1 MMSVFWIFVL
11 VVLVAFS
18 AFFSASEIALFT
30 LTRVRIRRMVKQGI
44 PGANA
49 IEKIKQNPRRLIT
62 TILIGNN
69 VVNISASAIGTGL
82 AISYFGE
89 AGVGIATGI
98 MTFIILTFGEIIPK
112 TFAVQKAEDIARSC
126 VPVLQLLESLFLPI
140 IIGFE
145 FVPKLLLKN
154 TAMSRPMLTQTELR
168 AILEIGVEE
177 KAIEEAEHQLINK
190 LLDFRG
196 SLVKNSMLPL
206 EDAVMLDSSMS
217 VQAAKSFAIEKGFSR
232 YPVYS
237 KDVDRVMGIIH
248 TKHLDRL
255 IKEGKGALQLREIL
269 STLGP
274 IFVSENEPLNA
285 LFKKMQYEHIHMAVV
300 VDEKWNQTGIIAFED
315 LLEEIFGDIKDE
327 EERKRGKAE
336 GKR

>member
-1 MMSVFWIFVL
+1 MMSVFWILIL

-18 AFFSASEIALFT
+18 AFFSASEIALFS
-30 LTRVRIRRMVKQGI
+30 LTRVRIRRMIKQGV
-44 PGANA
+44 PGATA

-69 VVNISASAIGTGL
+69 VVNISASAIATGF

-89 AGVGIATGI
+89 VGVGIATGI
-98 MTFIILTFGEIIPK
+98 MTFIILTFGEIMPK
-112 TFAVQKAEDIARSC
+112 TFAVQKAEDVARHC
-126 VPVLQLLESLFLPI
+126 VPILQLFESIFFPI
-140 IIGFE
+140 IVMFE

-154 TAMSRPMLTQTELR
+154 TDMSRPLLTQKELR
-168 AILEIGVEE
+168 SILEIGVEE

-206 EDAVMLDSSMS
+206 GDAVMLDSNIS
-217 VQAAKSFAIEKGFSR
+217 VQAAKSSAIEKGFSR

-237 KDVDRVMGIIH
+237 KDVERVVGIIH

-255 IKEGKGALQLREIL
+255 IKEGKGALQLREVI

-300 VDEKWNQTGIIAFED
+300 VDENWNQTGIIAFED

-327 EERKRGKAE
+327 EERKRGK
-336 GKR
+336 R